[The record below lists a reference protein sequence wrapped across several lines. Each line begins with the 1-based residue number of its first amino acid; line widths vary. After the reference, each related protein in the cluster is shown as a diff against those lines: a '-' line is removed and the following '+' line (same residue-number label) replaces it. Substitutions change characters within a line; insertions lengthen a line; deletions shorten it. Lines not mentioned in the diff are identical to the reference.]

1 VSQVIQQGRAVD
13 RLGPGLGV
21 GEAQAPAGSHPARAR
36 GGGGQGGV
44 DEPRRGTHPEM
55 GEPRD
60 GLGADQFAHQGI
72 HGAQSIRQ
80 GLQTLVKDLGRRA
93 RP

>member
-1 VSQVIQQGRAVD
+1 VSQVIQQGRALD
-13 RLGPGLGV
+13 CFGPGVGV
-21 GEAQAPAGSHPARAR
+21 GEAQASSGSCPARAR
-36 GGGGQGGV
+36 GAAGQGGV
-44 DEPRRGTHPEM
+44 DEPRRSAHPEP

-72 HGAQSIRQ
+72 HAAQSIRQ
-80 GLQTLVKDLGRRA
+80 GLQALVKDLGRRA